1 MMRTNGLILLIVG
14 LCFIPVFGLNAQT
27 VSLDTNRM
35 RIGEHN
41 VFSFSL
47 NAAEYDLNKIAWP
60 SLNEILG
67 NINFDIVD
75 IGKQDS
81 VFDANGKLI
90 SLGQKIVFSVFDS
103 GLYVIPSFG
112 ISPMNADVDGF
123 VAYTDSLM
131 LEVLTIPVDTTQAF
145 KDIKGPM
152 DEPIRFSEILPYI
165 LMGLFFIVLLILAY
179 YFYHRYKKKKPLF
192 KIMQKEVLKPHDW
205 ALAELMKIKNKKIW
219 QNGFVKEYYVDIT
232 DVIRRYFEEEFSFG
246 AMEMTSSEILSKLKL
261 DGFEKNLVEKVD
273 FILTNADLAKFA
285 KSQPLDVDNE
295 KCIEFAIEVIRQ
307 SHEMF
312 LKTQTVNLEV
322 KGGHEE

>member
-1 MMRTNGLILLIVG
+1 MRTKGLILLIVG
-14 LCFIPVFGLNAQT
+14 LCFFPIFGLKSQT

-41 VFSFSL
+41 VFSISL
-47 NAAEYDLNKIAWP
+47 DAKEFDLNKIAWP
-60 SLNEILG
+60 SLNELLG
-67 NINFDIVD
+67 NINFDIVE

-81 VFDANGKLI
+81 VFDGNGKLI
-90 SLGQKIVFSVFDS
+90 SLSQKVVFSVFES
-103 GLYVIPSFG
+103 GVYVVPSIG
-112 ISPMNADVDGF
+112 ISLLNADVGDF
-123 VAYTDSLM
+123 VAFTDSLM

-152 DEPIRFSEILPYI
+152 DEPIRFSEIVPYI
-165 LMGLFFIVLLILAY
+165 LMGLFVFALIILAY
-179 YFYHRYKKKKPLF
+179 YFYHRYKKQKPLF
-192 KIMQKEVLKPHDW
+192 KIIHKEVLKPHDW
-205 ALAELMKIKNKKIW
+205 ALTELMKIKNKKIW

-246 AMEMTSSEILSKLKL
+246 AMEMTSSEIISKLKE

-307 SHEMF
+307 SHEIY
-312 LKTQTVNLEV
+312 LKTQSVNLEV